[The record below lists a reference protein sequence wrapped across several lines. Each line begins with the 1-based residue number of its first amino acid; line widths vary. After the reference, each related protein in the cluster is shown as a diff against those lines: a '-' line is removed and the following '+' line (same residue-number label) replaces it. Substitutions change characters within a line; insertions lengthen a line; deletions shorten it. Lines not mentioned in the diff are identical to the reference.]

1 MARIDNVSLSAS
13 RSPDRLK
20 YMAGKFV
27 QWKDKGR
34 IPVDTCLEDVWRSSV
49 TLPVRT
55 DYAQS
60 IAWVFGADIRRL
72 DIRSTAVTP
81 NFTLVFILVDG
92 EVIEPCTYRTIRGLN
107 HIYLRWMER
116 KPLRRD
122 EAEMLRQMSI
132 TKFMSW
138 QQGGLIRGKLTPR
151 ITGKCRLGVTK

>member
-1 MARIDNVSLSAS
+1 MSRIDNVSLSAS
-13 RSPDRLK
+13 RSPDRLA

-27 QWKDKGR
+27 DWKTKGR
-34 IPVDTCLEDVWRSSV
+34 IPADTSLEFIWRNSKV
-49 TLPVRT
+49 FPMRT

-60 IAWVFGADIRRL
+60 VAWVFGTDIKRL
-72 DIRSTAVTP
+72 DVRATP
-81 NFTLVFILVDG
+81 IGAHFTLLFICVDG
-92 EVIEPCTYRTIRGLN
+92 EVIELCTYRTLRGLN
-107 HIYLRWMER
+107 HIYQAWMAR

-151 ITGKCRLGVTK
+151 ITGKCKLGVAR

>member
-27 QWKDKGR
+27 EWKDRGR
-34 IPVDTCLEDVWRSSV
+34 IPQDCSLETMWRNSRV
-49 TLPVRT
+49 LPMRT

-60 IAWVFGADIRRL
+60 VAWVFGTDIKRL
-72 DIRSTAVTP
+72 DIRATP
-81 NFTLVFILVDG
+81 IGAHFSLIFICVDG
-92 EVIEPCTYRTIRGLN
+92 EVIELCTYRTIRSLN
-107 HIYLRWMER
+107 HIHLAWLARR
-116 KPLRRD
+116 PIRRD

-151 ITGKCRLGVTK
+151 IIGKCRLGVAK